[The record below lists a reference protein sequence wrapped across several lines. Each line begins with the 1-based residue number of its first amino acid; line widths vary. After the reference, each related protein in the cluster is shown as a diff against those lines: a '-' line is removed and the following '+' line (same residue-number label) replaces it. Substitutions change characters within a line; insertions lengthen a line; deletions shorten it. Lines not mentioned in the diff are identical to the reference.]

1 MVSQRQARL
10 RIVHTEAS
18 CGWGGQEIRILTEA
32 QGMIARGHVVTLLC
46 PPEARIYAEAQKRN
60 LPVHALPIGRK
71 NLRGILALRK
81 WLQTHPADVINTH
94 SSTDAWLAAL
104 ACRLLDKPPAI
115 VRTRHISAPV
125 PDNFSTRWL
134 YTKATHHIVTTGE
147 RLREQLVRD
156 NRYPAGR
163 ITSVPTGI
171 DTERFKP
178 GDKSEARRRLGLDPS
193 AHYIGIVATLRSWK
207 GHLHLLDA
215 FARLDAPKWRLLIVG
230 DGPQREALEKRIGE
244 LGLALR
250 VQMVG
255 QQNNPELWL
264 QALDIFCLPSYA
276 NEGVPQAI
284 LQAMLTALP
293 IVTTPV
299 GAILEA
305 VTDNEC
311 AIVVPPRQPDALAT
325 ALERLM
331 HNPRLRDR
339 LGQVARSRAMVHF
352 GMDGMLDSMEKVFT
366 EVAPPGRREL

>member
-32 QGMIARGHVVTLLC
+32 QGMIARGHAVTLLC
-46 PPEARIYAEAQKRN
+46 PPEARIYDEAQKRG
-60 LPVHALPIGRK
+60 LPVEALPIGRK

-125 PDNFSTRWL
+125 PDNLSTRWL
-134 YTKATHHIVTTGE
+134 YTRATHHIVTTGE
-147 RLREQLVRD
+147 KLREQLVRD

-178 GDKSEARRRLGLDPS
+178 GDKSEARRRLGLDTG

-215 FARLDAPKWRLLIVG
+215 FARLDAPKWRLLIIG
-230 DGPQREALEKRIGE
+230 DGPMRGVLEKRIEELE
-244 LGLALR
+244 LGQR
-250 VQMVG
+250 VRMVG
-255 QQNNPELWL
+255 QQDNPELWL

-284 LQAMLTALP
+284 LQAMLSALP
-293 IVTTPV
+293 VVTTGVGSITEAVSDSRTGLIVTPQRPDELAAALRRLMTDPDLAARL
-299 GAILEA
+299 GAAAREEAMRRFGLESM
-305 VTDNEC
+305 
-311 AIVVPPRQPDALAT
+311 
-325 ALERLM
+325 LERM
-331 HNPRLRDR
+331 E
-339 LGQVARSRAMVHF
+339 QVFRKTAA
-352 GMDGMLDSMEKVFT
+352 
-366 EVAPPGRREL
+366 